1 MPYLPVMLKH
11 GGSMELLLPNE
22 CFSCETDTTLKR
34 LQLTHFFIHSKLGNV
49 DILNYDKVHGLLVP
63 ERK

>member
-1 MPYLPVMLKH
+1 
-11 GGSMELLLPNE
+11 MELLLPNE

-34 LQLTHFFIHSKLGNV
+34 LQLTHFFIHSKLGNI
-49 DILNYDKVHGLLVP
+49 DILNYDKVYGILVP